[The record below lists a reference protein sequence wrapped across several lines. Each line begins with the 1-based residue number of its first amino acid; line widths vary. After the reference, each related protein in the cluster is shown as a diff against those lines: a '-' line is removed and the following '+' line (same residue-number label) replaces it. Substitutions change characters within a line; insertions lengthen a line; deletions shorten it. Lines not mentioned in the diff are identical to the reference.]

1 MLPRARRSS
10 GLRGQPVEHV
20 APRLVGEGMEQAVQ
34 RKRSTITLNI
44 LHARADLDPDEEPM
58 SVPTPVVSAP
68 EWRDACEALLVD
80 EKELTRARD
89 ALAAERRRLPMVPV
103 DNDYRFERRT

>member
-1 MLPRARRSS
+1 
-10 GLRGQPVEHV
+10 
-20 APRLVGEGMEQAVQ
+20 
-34 RKRSTITLNI
+34 
-44 LHARADLDPDEEPM
+44 M